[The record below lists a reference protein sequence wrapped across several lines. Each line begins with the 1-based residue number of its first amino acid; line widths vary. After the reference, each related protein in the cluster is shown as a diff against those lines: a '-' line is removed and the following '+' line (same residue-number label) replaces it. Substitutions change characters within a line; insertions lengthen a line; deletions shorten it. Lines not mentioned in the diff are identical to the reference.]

1 MRDFVFCYFHQWV
14 RIKTKTDQ
22 QFDLKNAKI
31 RIPEHIQAKVFW
43 KNKTETL
50 NYLLQTKLWEGN
62 VFTPVCDYVHRDG
75 LCPGRS
81 LSRGVSVTET
91 PGTVEERAVHILL
104 ECILVSGEKSERN
117 NHAEVIKLYLHK
129 VVKWSFRSRL
139 PVPKPNHFTFLMFFC
154 FKLIFGGWHP
164 PRNF

>member
-1 MRDFVFCYFHQWV
+1 M

-75 LCPGRS
+75 LCPGE
-81 LSRGVSVTET
+81 VSVQGGPCHRD
-91 PGTVEERAVHILL
+91 PGAVEERAVHILL

-129 VVKWSFRSRL
+129 VVKWSFRS
-139 PVPKPNHFTFLMFFC
+139 
-154 FKLIFGGWHP
+154 I
-164 PRNF
+164 